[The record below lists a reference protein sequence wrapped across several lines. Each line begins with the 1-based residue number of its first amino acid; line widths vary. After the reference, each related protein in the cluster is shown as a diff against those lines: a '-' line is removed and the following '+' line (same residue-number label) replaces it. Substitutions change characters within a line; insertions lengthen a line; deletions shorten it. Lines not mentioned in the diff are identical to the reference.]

1 MRRSVVAGGRD
12 FYWWK
17 LGKLFACAFLL
28 GATICRIANAQN
40 IVAGGVPSTP
50 DDQTGYFFQLLSVNN
65 NSGTNYPG
73 LRVLV
78 RNLPADTETNIVRVA
93 NAHGLTNLS
102 ATITNVPYFDFG
114 PITAGQT
121 VDFLVELYVANR
133 ITLPSPTYQ
142 AIVMPTPTIVLP
154 TTMLVTNNATR
165 IVEGKFFAEF
175 KSQEGSAYY
184 IQYNSEL
191 TATNGWKTSMPPV
204 RGTGSTVQWSDTGPP
219 RTESKPTDTTQR
231 FYRVVVVPQ

>member
-12 FYWWK
+12 FFWWK
-17 LGKLFACAFLL
+17 LGKLFAFVLL
-28 GATICRIANAQN
+28 FWAATARVTEGQVIN
-40 IVAGGVPSTP
+40 AGGVPSTP
-50 DDQTGYFFQLLSVNN
+50 DDQTGYFFQLLSVKN
-65 NSGTNYPG
+65 NSATNYPG

-78 RNLPADTETNIVRVA
+78 RDLPADTETNTVRVA

-142 AIVMPTPTIVLP
+142 AIVMQTPAILLPATI
-154 TTMLVTNNATR
+154 LVTNNATR
-165 IVEGKFFAEF
+165 IVEGHFFAEF
-175 KSQEGSAYY
+175 KSKEDQAYY
-184 IQYNSEL
+184 IQYNSDL

-204 RGTGSTVQWSDTGPP
+204 RGTGSTVQWSDLGPP
-219 RTESKPTDTTQR
+219 LTESKPSETTQR

>member
-1 MRRSVVAGGRD
+1 MRRSIVFGDWD
-12 FYWWK
+12 FYWCE
-17 LGKLFACAFLL
+17 LRRIFTCAVLIFAAVLSAQAQVIST
-28 GATICRIANAQN
+28 GAIPDA
-40 IVAGGVPSTP
+40 P

-78 RNLPADTETNIVRVA
+78 RDLPLDTETNMVRVA

-121 VDFLVELYVANR
+121 VPFQVEFYIANR
-133 ITLPSPTYQ
+133 LTKPSPTYQ
-142 AIVMPTPTIVLP
+142 AIVMPTPSIILP
-154 TTMLVTNNATR
+154 TTILVTNNATR
-165 IVEGKFFAEF
+165 IVDGKFFAEF
-175 KSQEGSAYY
+175 KSEEGRAYF
-184 IQYNSEL
+184 IEYNSSL
-191 TATNGWKTSMPPV
+191 TATNGWKVSIPPV

-219 RTESKPTDTTQR
+219 RTESVPTSTTQR